1 MTNRDNTT
9 DTVPV
14 DNFDEVGEA
23 WRCPHMSVDTGGPGD
38 EHFRAGTVIRLDGAE
53 HRERRRAMNG
63 LLSRGG
69 HQYFRQ
75 MALIPTLD
83 AAMTE
88 LLSRPDPDGYSRVQ
102 LVPFARRVSQQLA
115 AALTGYDRATTPEGA
130 EELEVLLDDWIRG
143 KQSAFD
149 NAFAEFDEETEASRA
164 GLRAIELIRDR
175 FYRPAFERREE
186 LLAAVEA
193 GELSQDDLPSDLL
206 MLMAQRLDPRWEDP
220 GLRQRESVFVLGAGV
235 RTSTFSLIWALE
247 ELFEWL
253 ERHPE
258 DRALIDDESFLL
270 GVVNESLRLHPVT
283 PGFVR
288 RATQDVT
295 LQRGTHVDE
304 GQLIVIHNGP
314 AGVDREVFGPDA
326 NEFNPHRVVP
336 KGTNPHAY
344 AFGAGPHLCFGARIV
359 MGHDGLDGSML
370 HFLRVLLRAGVEPD
384 PGRPRISLEGTRGV
398 FDHGGDDFCY
408 VRFRV
413 PT

>member
-1 MTNRDNTT
+1 MHVSRTT
-9 DTVPV
+9 EPV
-14 DNFDEVGEA
+14 AVEDYDEVGEA

-38 EHFRAGTVIRLDGAE
+38 EHFRAGTVIRLDGSA

-69 HQYFRQ
+69 HQYFRKT
-75 MALIPTLD
+75 ALIPTLD
-83 AAMTE
+83 AAMQE
-88 LLSRPDPDGYSRVQ
+88 LLSRPDDDGYARVQ
-102 LVPFARRVSQQLA
+102 LVPFARRVNQQLA

-130 EELEVLLDDWIRG
+130 EELQVLLDDWIRG

-149 NAFAEFDEETEASRA
+149 NAFADFDEESEASRA

-175 FYRPAFERREE
+175 FYLPAFERRER
-186 LLAAVEA
+186 LLADVEA
-193 GELSQDDLPSDLL
+193 GELAREDLPSDLL

-235 RTSTFSLIWALE
+235 RTSTFSLVWALE

-253 ERHPE
+253 DQHPE
-258 DRALIDDESFLL
+258 DRELVDDESFLL
-270 GVVNESLRLHPVT
+270 GVVNEALRLHPVT

-288 RATQDVT
+288 RASEDVT
-295 LQRGTHVDE
+295 LEHGTRIKAGE
-304 GQLIVIHNGP
+304 LAVIHNGP
-314 AGVDREVFGPDA
+314 AGVDPEVFGEDA
-326 NEFNPHRVVP
+326 AQFNPHRVVP
-336 KGTNPHAY
+336 KGTTPHAY

-384 PGRPRISLEGTRGV
+384 PGCPRIPLDGTRGV
-398 FDHGGDDFCY
+398 FNHGGDEYCH

-413 PT
+413 PS